1 MKEFKLNYNVRPE
14 NLLFLAMVSTYKS
27 MAGVVNAVFTF
38 SMALLLFRFRADGNF
53 VIKLII
59 VLGIMVFPVFQPL
72 FIYLRSRKI
81 VSNMSKKIDMTIN
94 KNGIELISNGKST
107 KIVLS
112 NITNLTRI
120 GNMIIIYTD
129 SLGSYV
135 LNKQTLNGKGMEIYN
150 FLKVKNKYP
159 K

>member
-1 MKEFKLNYNVRPE
+1 MKEFKLNYKVRPE

-38 SMALLLFRFRADGNF
+38 SMVLLIFRFWAEGNI
-53 VIKLII
+53 VIKLMIA
-59 VLGIMVFPVFQPL
+59 LGVMVFPLFQPL

-94 KNGIELISNGKST
+94 KSGIELISNGKST

-150 FLKVKNKYP
+150 LLKVKNK
-159 K
+159 